1 MNTIWYF
8 GLEPLNERYTHQLC
22 EKWMPDTFEN
32 YKGTK
37 YDFKQVRTESQGISI
52 SVGSVLDATGRGF
65 YALGQ
70 CQKFMSYIKHGIVK
84 TGDIIF
90 LQDFWTPGIESIFY
104 ALDLYKIKVRTYS
117 MIHAQS
123 VDEYDFTHSMKD
135 WIRFYELGLDA
146 RLTASFVGSTI
157 HKEQLRAAGFKSPI
171 HVVSLPIDSKQI
183 KEEYP
188 VFVQKHKIVIFSS
201 RLDKEKNPYFM
212 LEVAKAF
219 LKQNPDW
226 TWLIVSS
233 GNISGKFKEF
243 YYDVSNTLPFREG
256 RLQVHE
262 KISKGTYYSMLA
274 DSKIQFNCSLQDY
287 VSWTALE
294 ASVFKCN
301 LVYPNF
307 RSFKELFYGDMTYM
321 PFNVNSALEKL
332 EMLKNAEMTGDLL
345 YRSELGRQLEAYIVC
360 ENYTGPDINIWHE
373 KEFVEKLLNIK

>member
-37 YDFKQVRTESQGISI
+37 YKFEQVRALSQGKTI
-52 SVGSVLDATGRGF
+52 SVGSVLDATGRGY

-70 CQKFMSYIKHGIVK
+70 CQIFMHLIKNNGVK
-84 TGDIIF
+84 TGDVIF

-104 ALDLYKIKVRTYS
+104 ALDLYGIKVRTYS

-123 VDEYDFTHSMKD
+123 VDEYDFTYQMKD
-135 WIRFYELGLDA
+135 WIRFYELGLDS

-157 HKEQLRAAGFKSPI
+157 HRDQLRAAGFKSPI
-171 HVVSLPIDSKQI
+171 HVVSLPIDSEQI
-183 KEEYP
+183 KKEYP
-188 VFVQKHKIVIFSS
+188 VYIQKHKFVVFSS

-212 LEVAKAF
+212 LKTAKAF
-219 LKQNPDW
+219 LKNNPDW
-226 TWLIVSS
+226 MWMIVSS
-233 GNISGKFKEF
+233 GNIKNKHKEF
-243 YYDVSNTLPFREG
+243 YHDVSNTLPFREG
-256 RLQVHE
+256 RLLVYE
-262 KISKGTYYSMLA
+262 NLSKEDYYKILA

-294 ASVFKCN
+294 AAVFNCN

-307 RSFKELFYGDMTYM
+307 RSFKEIFYGNMTYM

-332 EMLKNAEMTGDLL
+332 EILKNATMTGDLL

-360 ENYTGPDINIWHE
+360 ENYSGPEINIWHE
-373 KEFVEKLLNIK
+373 KEYVEKLLNI